1 MTTKTRLALATAV
14 LAALA
19 ATTPAHATLTVSGS
33 VGGASSGSVQD
44 NLDWLTIGS
53 AGGISPLSGLT
64 VNFYGN
70 GQAVTGA
77 VGGQY
82 AAPFLSGG
90 NGTGFGSPNQPNGVD
105 ATPYATTGS
114 TGAYSNAAVEILL
127 PGAGHQYFGLLWGSV
142 DNYNTL
148 SFYNDAT
155 LVGSVTGSG
164 VVGSPNG
171 DQGVNGTLYVNIL
184 SDLAFNR
191 VVATS
196 SQYAFEFDNLA
207 FDRTEVPEPAS
218 LALLGLGLAGL
229 GFARRRV
236 RA

>member
-1 MTTKTRLALATAV
+1 MTTKTRLVLATAV

-19 ATTPAHATLTVSGS
+19 ATAPAHATLTVSGS

-44 NLDWLTIGS
+44 NLDWLSLGS
-53 AGGISPLSGLT
+53 AGGVSAQSGLT
-64 VNFYGN
+64 INFYGN
-70 GQAVTGA
+70 GKAVTGA

-90 NGTGFGSPNQPNGVD
+90 NGTGFGSPNQANGVD
-105 ATPYATTGS
+105 VTPYATTGS
-114 TGAYSNAAVEILL
+114 TGAVSNAAVEILL
-127 PGAGHQYFGLLWGSV
+127 PGGGHQYFGLLWGSV

-155 LVGSVTGSG
+155 LVGSITGSG